1 MMEDGNF
8 NYTVKVTEIQRRSPI
23 GVKTSVRLHT
33 SENIPISND
42 LRQQAEVFQVRFS
55 RCRKVLY
62 FLACRV
68 LGSSDLAHQVVEN
81 CKITAS
87 RSPLRFEYEGA
98 FRSWLVRIL
107 IDEALAIV
115 RERTREMTNLG
126 TSPDLARR

>member
-1 MMEDGNF
+1 MIKDGNF

-115 RERTREMTNLG
+115 RERTREMT
-126 TSPDLARR
+126 TSEQVPT